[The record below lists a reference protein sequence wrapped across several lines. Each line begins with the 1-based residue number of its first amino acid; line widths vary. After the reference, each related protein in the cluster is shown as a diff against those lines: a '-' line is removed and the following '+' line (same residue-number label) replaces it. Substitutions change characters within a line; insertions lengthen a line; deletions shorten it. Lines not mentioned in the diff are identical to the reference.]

1 MSAVAA
7 ESPLRKKPVR
17 LEDDAEQPLV
27 LQVHDLKRHY
37 EMQQGFMK
45 PKNIVRAL
53 NGVSFELR
61 RGKTLA
67 IVGESGSGKST
78 LARQLTLIDEPSGG
92 QIIINGIDVAQASKA
107 QRKSLRT
114 QVQMVFQNP
123 YASLN
128 PRQKIGQQLAEPLL
142 INTTLSTAEREQHV
156 NDMLLKVGL
165 LPEHARRYPHMFSG
179 GQRQRIAIARAMM
192 LKPNILV
199 ADEPTSALDVSI
211 QAQVLNLFMDL
222 QQELHTA
229 YVFISHNLAVVHHIA
244 DDVMVMYKGRIVE
257 YGPKEVV
264 YAQPL
269 HPYTQTLLAASPS
282 LRSSGK
288 KNKNTTQGNP
298 RRNYAYATQDGQPE
312 PELHFIQG
320 RLVACHDPQ
329 EIIGATV
336 TG

>member
-1 MSAVAA
+1 MNTVAP
-7 ESPLRKKPVR
+7 ESPLRKKTIPAADQSV
-17 LEDDAEQPLV
+17 EQPVV
-27 LQVHDLKRHY
+27 LQVRDLKRHY
-37 EMQQGFMK
+37 EVSQGFMK
-45 PKNIVRAL
+45 PKSVVRAL

-92 QIIINGIDVAQASKA
+92 QLIINGIDVAQASQA
-107 QRKSLRT
+107 QRKGLRT

-128 PRQKIGQQLAEPLL
+128 PRQKSGQQLAEPLL
-142 INTTLSTAEREQHV
+142 INTSMTAAERDQHV
-156 NDMLLKVGL
+156 SEMLVKVGL

-199 ADEPTSALDVSI
+199 ADERTSALDVSI

-229 YVFISHNLAVVHHIA
+229 YIFISHNLAVVHHIA
-244 DDVMVMYKGRIVE
+244 DDVMVMYRGRVVE
-257 YGPKEVV
+257 YGPKEAI

-269 HPYTQTLLAASPS
+269 HPYTKVLLSASPS
-282 LRSSGK
+282 LRSSGRK
-288 KNKNTTQGNP
+288 TKLNLQGELANWL
-298 RRNYAYATQDGQPE
+298 NLNGEQSGQQE
-312 PELHFIQG
+312 HELQFVQG
-320 RLVACHDPQ
+320 RMVAMP
-329 EIIGATV
+329 V
-336 TG
+336 N